1 MLLAGSLRHVSQEE
15 LIKGCLAGN
24 TVYQKAIY
32 DHISAKMFGVCLR
45 YASDYHTAED
55 ILQEGFIKIFK
66 NLNKFRGDGS
76 FEGWARRIIVNTAIE
91 FYRKKVYVQP
101 IEDKDNH
108 KYGYAYEDVV
118 SEMSAKEIMEAVQQL
133 APGYRTI
140 FNLYVIE
147 GYNHREIGELLGINE
162 GTSKSQL
169 ARARKIL
176 MKEIMTNKKVTLTES
191 ER

>member
-1 MLLAGSLRHVSQEE
+1 MLLTGQLKHVTQEE

-24 TVYQKAIY
+24 TVYQKAVY

-66 NLNKFRGDGS
+66 NLHKFRGEGS

-91 FYRKKVYVQP
+91 FYRKHVHVQP
-101 IEDKDNH
+101 IDDKNTH
-108 KYGYAYEDVV
+108 QYGYAYEDVV
-118 SEMSAKEIMEAVQQL
+118 SEMSAEEIMQAVQKL

-147 GYNHREIGELLGINE
+147 GYNHREIGEMLEINE

-176 MKEIMTNKKVTLTES
+176 MEEVMKNKKITLSES